1 MLRRAFIAL
10 SVVVLM
16 AWPLQA
22 QRGSGMAAGHG
33 SGSGRSGSGS
43 QRGFRG
49 GTASRNGI
57 SSRRFHSRSYNG
69 YGSFFGPGYFPLDYE
84 NPDTEVETPAP
95 ESRLVPT
102 RLPDSPPIK
111 PLLIEIP
118 AARDAAAPKKLPPT
132 VFILA
137 SGERL
142 EVQRFILTASNLSFN
157 LDRKQ
162 RVIPLAMLDLN
173 ATAAANSERG
183 IDLRVPEDR
192 NEISLSF

>member
-1 MLRRAFIAL
+1 M
-10 SVVVLM
+10 V
-16 AWPLQA
+16 
-22 QRGSGMAAGHG
+22 AGHG
-33 SGSGRSGSGS
+33 SGSGSHSGLGP
-43 QRGFRG
+43 QRGFKG
-49 GTASRNGI
+49 AALRNGI

-69 YGSFFGPGYFPLDYE
+69 YGSFSGPGYFPFDYE

-118 AARDAAAPKKLPPT
+118 AARDAATPKKLPPT

>member
-10 SVVVLM
+10 SVVLM

-33 SGSGRSGSGS
+33 LGSGRAGSGS
-43 QRGFRG
+43 PRGSRG
-49 GTASRNGI
+49 GAASRNGL
-57 SSRRFHSRSYNG
+57 SSRRFRSRSYNG
-69 YGSFFGPGYFPLDYE
+69 GGSFFGPGYYPFDYE
-84 NPDTEVETPAP
+84 NPDTGAETPAP
-95 ESRLVPT
+95 DSRIVPA

-118 AARDAAAPKKLPPT
+118 GARDAASAKKLPPT

>member
-1 MLRRAFIAL
+1 
-10 SVVVLM
+10 
-16 AWPLQA
+16 
-22 QRGSGMAAGHG
+22 MAAGHG
-33 SGSGRSGSGS
+33 LGSGSHSGLGS
-43 QRGFRG
+43 QRGFKG
-49 GTASRNGI
+49 AASRNGI
-57 SSRRFHSRSYNG
+57 SSRRFRSRSYNG
-69 YGSFFGPGYFPLDYE
+69 SGSFFGPGYFPFDYE
-84 NPDTEVETPAP
+84 NPDTEAETPAP
-95 ESRLVPT
+95 DSRIVPT

-118 AARDAAAPKKLPPT
+118 AARDAATPKKLPPT

>member
-10 SVVVLM
+10 SVVLM

-33 SGSGRSGSGS
+33 LGSGRSGLGS
-43 QRGFRG
+43 QRGSRG
-49 GTASRNGI
+49 GVASRNGI

-69 YGSFFGPGYFPLDYE
+69 YGSFFGPGYFPFDYD
-84 NPDTEVETPAP
+84 NPDTEAETPAP
-95 ESRLVPT
+95 DSRIVPI

-111 PLLIEIP
+111 PLMIEIP
-118 AARDAAAPKKLPPT
+118 AARDAATPKKLPPT